1 MLHGCIENRGGVLL
15 SLFVEYRKGA
25 IRGMTN
31 QISEFLMELTNRGVV
46 IEPHEGR
53 LRIDAP
59 AGLLTGVD
67 RERLITHKEAI
78 LKCLRQEEAN
88 GKSVQAGDLI
98 RWVSPLVGPAGPATV
113 LARSGQWLLVDKPS
127 HEVAAPIV
135 HESWDVRRI
144 GRRIE
149 KA

>member
-1 MLHGCIENRGGVLL
+1 
-15 SLFVEYRKGA
+15 
-25 IRGMTN
+25 MTN

-59 AGLLTGVD
+59 AGLLTGRD
-67 RERLITHKEAI
+67 RERLVAHKEAI
-78 LKCLRQEEAN
+78 LKCLQQEGEN
-88 GKSVQAGDLI
+88 DKSAQAGDLI
-98 RWVSPLVGPAGPATV
+98 RWVSPVIGPAGPATV

-127 HEVAAPIV
+127 HEAAVPIV
-135 HESWDVRRI
+135 HENWDVRCV

-149 KA
+149 KKVDPKG